1 MQEIQKV
8 NANQFVIKK
17 KENMNTDCTL
27 FLNDKLLKQVEQE
40 AINQIKNVATLPG
53 IKGNALAMPD
63 MHSGYGFPIGGVAAF
78 DYDDGVVSPGGIGF
92 DINCGVRLLT
102 SNVLGKEIEKN
113 KKQILDDLF
122 KNIPSGV
129 GSETKEKLT
138 KQELF
143 ELISEGIDWAIKNN
157 YATKEDKECIED
169 YGRLISS
176 NDFLSQRSIARAL
189 SQIGTLGSGN
199 HFLEVQVVDEVFD
212 EKLAKLWNLKKGS
225 LTVMIH
231 SGSRGFGHQI
241 ATDFIKVFL
250 DSQNKYKF
258 NLPDKQLACVPIQSK
273 EGQQYLQS
281 MNAAANLAYVN
292 RQMMSFKAREVFDKF
307 GIKLDLL
314 YDVAHNIAKKE
325 SYKIDNKLQDVLVH
339 RKGATRAFAKG
350 NKLLPERYLET
361 GQPVI
366 LPGSMGTSSYVLVG
380 NEAEKLSF
388 GSVAHGAGRVLSRS
402 GAKNALT
409 YETVLKDL
417 NDNNIMLKTI
427 SKSGVVEEAP
437 QSYKDVSEVVKVLE
451 NNKLA
456 KPVVKLKPI
465 LVMKG

>member
-1 MQEIQKV
+1 MSEIEKV

-17 KENMNTDCTL
+17 SNNMNTDCTL

-78 DYDDGVVSPGGIGF
+78 DYDNGIISPGGIGF

-102 SNVLGKEIEKN
+102 SNVTEKEIIKD
-113 KKQILDDLF
+113 KKQILNDLF

-129 GSETKEKLT
+129 GSETDDKLT
-138 KQELF
+138 KEELF
-143 ELISEGIDWAIKNN
+143 ELTSEGINWAIKND
-157 YATKEDKECIED
+157 YATKKDKECIED
-169 YGRLISS
+169 YGALNAS
-176 NDFLSQRSIARAL
+176 NDYLSQRAIARAL

-199 HFLEVQVVDEVFD
+199 HFLEVQVVDEIFD
-212 EKLAKLWNLKKGS
+212 VNLAKQWNLKKGNIC
-225 LTVMIH
+225 VMIH

-250 DSQNKYKF
+250 ESQNKYKF

-281 MNAAANLAYVN
+281 MNSAANLAYVN
-292 RQMMSFKAREVFDKF
+292 RQMMSFKARGVFDKF
-307 GIKLDLL
+307 GIELNLL

-325 SYKIDNKLQDVLVH
+325 SYIINGKKQDVLVH

-350 NKLLPERYLET
+350 NNLLPEKYFET

-388 GSVAHGAGRVLSRS
+388 GSVAHGAGRILSRT
-402 GAKNALT
+402 NALKNIT
-409 YETVLKDL
+409 YDSVLQNLK
-417 NDNNIMLKTI
+417 NNNIEIKTQTKKGI
-427 SKSGVVEEAP
+427 VEEAP
-437 QSYKDVSEVVKVLE
+437 ESYKDVTSVVEVLE
-451 NNKLA
+451 KNKLA
-456 KPVVKLKPI
+456 KAVVKLKPI